1 MLKLLTAIIA
11 AICLGISYMSPQ
23 ASFGDSAD
31 ASASLEVM
39 QIRLYKYDK
48 NSISNYHFGEPTL
61 PAMMPQGT
69 EIVINGLVNNQNHT
83 GEHFDYITQ
92 VIDSEG
98 YTRYIHVRYGVAVP
112 IGRQI
117 GIDSGVPV
125 ILDEVGTYIVKIF
138 AWRHLDDNPVTLS
151 AGAARSINVTE

>member
-1 MLKLLTAIIA
+1 MAIIA
-11 AICLGISYMSPQ
+11 AFCLGISYVQPQ
-23 ASFGDSAD
+23 ASFGDPAD

-48 NSISNYHFGEPTL
+48 NSISDYHFGEPTL
-61 PAMMPQGT
+61 PPMMPLGT
-69 EIVINGLVNNQNHT
+69 EIVINGLVNNQNYT

-98 YTRYIHVRYGVAVP
+98 YKRYIYVRYGVAVP

-117 GIDSGVPV
+117 GIDSWVPM
-125 ILDEVGTYIVKIF
+125 ILDEAGIYAVKIF

-151 AGAARSINVTE
+151 AVAARSINVTE